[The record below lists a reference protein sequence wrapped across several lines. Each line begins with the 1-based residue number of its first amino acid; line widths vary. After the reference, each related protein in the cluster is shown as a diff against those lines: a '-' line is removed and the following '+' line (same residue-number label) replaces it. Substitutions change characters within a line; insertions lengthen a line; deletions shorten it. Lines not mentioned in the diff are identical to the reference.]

1 MHYSIN
7 PEIERKEILKRYRN
21 LLISCKNT
29 NKQDNKLIRK
39 AFNLAV
45 DAHKDMRRKTGEPY
59 IYHPIAVARITVTEI
74 GLDVTSVVCAL
85 LHDVVEDTDYTLDD
99 MRGIFGKKI
108 AKIIDGLTKISGIFD
123 QSTSFSIQAE
133 NFKKML
139 FTLSDDVRVI
149 LIKIAD
155 RLHNMRTLDAMPHEK
170 QLKIASETSY
180 IYAPLAHRLGFYN
193 IKDEL
198 EDLSLKYTE
207 PEIYQSISLK
217 LKETELERKKFIT
230 KFKYP
235 IIKAL
240 KAKNV
245 KHKIIDRTKSISSI
259 WNKMNKKGII
269 FEEVYDLFAVR
280 IIINSSLSEHE
291 RNDCWNVYSVITD
304 LYRPNPNRLRD
315 WISIPK
321 ANGYEALHTT
331 VMSKTG
337 DWVEVQIRSERMNQ
351 IAEKGY
357 AAHWKYKESV
367 KQESSLDKWL
377 IRISELLKSNESDA
391 LDFVDDFKLNLF
403 SKEIFVFTPKGELRT
418 LPAGSTILDFAYGIH
433 SQIGNNCISAN
444 VNHKLVPLK
453 YELKSG
459 DQAEI
464 ITSKKQRPKEDWLKL
479 VITARAK
486 SKIKDFIKKEKKKL
500 IIQGEKILK
509 KLFEQVKLK
518 YDISNINK
526 LKSYYNIDKE
536 QDIFYNVATNK
547 IGLKEI
553 KTFYNDNK
561 TWHKYISFK
570 NPFTKSKKTEDKT
583 IEKDIINLKNK
594 PSTLLLGD
602 KTSKIKYKLSL
613 CCNPI
618 PGDEVFGLIFSNKK
632 IEVHRTNCKHATQL
646 MSRYGNRI
654 VQAKWINENSLAF
667 LAKIKFT
674 GIDKIGIINNIT
686 KVISNEL
693 NINIHSINFDSND
706 GIFEGTIAL
715 FIEDRQRLNYLIK
728 NMEKING
735 IKKVLRIKI

>member
-1 MHYSIN
+1 MNYLIDT
-7 PEIERKEILKRYRN
+7 EVERKEILKRYRS
-21 LLISCKNT
+21 LLSACKNT
-29 NKQDNKLIRK
+29 SKQDNKLIRK
-39 AFNLAV
+39 AFELAV

-59 IYHPIAVARITVTEI
+59 IYHPIAVARIITTEI
-74 GLDVTSVVCAL
+74 CLDVTSVVCAL

-99 MRGIFGKKI
+99 IRGIFGKEI
-108 AKIIDGLTKISGIFD
+108 AKIIDGLTKISEIFD
-123 QSTSFSIQAE
+123 QSTSYSIQAE

-170 QLKIASETSY
+170 QLKIASETVY
-180 IYAPLAHRLGFYN
+180 IYAPLAHRLNLYN

-198 EDLSLKYTE
+198 EDLSLKYID
-207 PEIYQSISLK
+207 PEIYQSIL
-217 LKETELERKKFIT
+217 LRIKETELERKKFIN

-235 IIKAL
+235 ITKAL
-240 KAKNV
+240 KVKNI
-245 KHKIIDRTKSISSI
+245 KHKIIDRIKSISSI
-259 WNKMNKKGII
+259 WNKMKKKGIS
-269 FEEVYDLFAVR
+269 FEEVYDLFAIR
-280 IIINSSLSEHE
+280 IIIDSSLENE
-291 RNDCWNVYSVITD
+291 KNDCWNVYSMITD
-304 LYRPNPNRLRD
+304 LYRPNPDRLRD

-337 DWVEVQIRSERMNQ
+337 DWVEVQIRSEKMDQ

-433 SQIGNNCISAN
+433 TQIGNNCISAN

-459 DQAEI
+459 DQIEL
-464 ITSKKQRPKEDWLKL
+464 ITSEKQRPKEDWLKL
-479 VITARAK
+479 AVTARAK
-486 SKIKDFIKKEKKKL
+486 SKIKEFIKKEKKGL

-509 KLFEQVKLK
+509 EFFEQVKLK
-518 YDISNINK
+518 YDSSNINK
-526 LKSYYNIDKE
+526 LKAYYNIDTE
-536 QDIFYNVATNK
+536 QDMFYNVATKK
-547 IGLKEI
+547 IGIKEF

-561 TWHKYISFK
+561 TWHKYINFK
-570 NPFTKSKKTEDKT
+570 NPFAKSKKTEDK
-583 IEKDIINLKNK
+583 IIKKEIINLKDKHNA
-594 PSTLLLGD
+594 LLLGD
-602 KTSKIKYKLSL
+602 KTSKIKYNFAS

-618 PGDEVFGLIFSNKK
+618 SGDKVFGLISSDEK
-632 IEVHRTNCKHATQL
+632 IEIHRTNCKYATQL
-646 MSRYGNRI
+646 MSKYGNRI
-654 VQAKWINENSLAF
+654 IQVKWIDENSLVF

-674 GIDKIGIINNIT
+674 GIDKVGIVSSIT
-686 KVISNEL
+686 KIISSEL
-693 NINIHSINFDSND
+693 NINIQSINFDSND

-715 FIEDRQRLNYLIK
+715 FIQDKQRLDYLIK
-728 NMEKING
+728 NMEKVDG
-735 IKKVLRIKI
+735 IKKVLRVKI